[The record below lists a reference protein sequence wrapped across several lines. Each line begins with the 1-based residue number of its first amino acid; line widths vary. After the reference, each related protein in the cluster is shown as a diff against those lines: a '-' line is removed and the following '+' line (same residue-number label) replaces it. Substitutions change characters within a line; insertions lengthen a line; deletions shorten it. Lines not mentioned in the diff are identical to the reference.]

1 MEYTVNELA
10 RIAGITSRTLRWYD
24 RVGLLSP
31 ERLTEAGYRVY
42 GPEQID
48 RLQQILFYREL
59 GFPLSEIKAILDD
72 PDFRPETA
80 LQSHLRALKE
90 RQERLNELITT
101 VERTLLNKKG
111 EIRMTDQ
118 EKFAAFQ
125 KKAVEENEAK
135 YGPEIREKY
144 GDATVDAANQT
155 LLGMDQEKKDA
166 WDALD
171 VQIRSALE
179 AAVSRGEDPAGAEG
193 QRIAQLHKQW
203 LGFVFRD
210 YDPHRHAGIAQL
222 YVADERFTAYYDRE
236 VPGCASFLRD
246 AVLSLTE
253 KK

>member
-1 MEYTVNELA
+1 MEYTVKELA
-10 RIAGITSRTLRWYD
+10 RMAGITPRTLRWYD
-24 RVGLLSP
+24 RVGLLPP

-42 GPEQID
+42 GSEQVD

-59 GFPLSEIKAILDD
+59 GFPLDEIRTILDD
-72 PDFRPETA
+72 TDFNPEVA
-80 LQSHLRALKE
+80 LQSHLRALQE
-90 RQERLNELITT
+90 HRERLNELITT

-118 EKFAAFQ
+118 ERFAAFK

-144 GDATVDAANQT
+144 GDAAVDAANQT

-171 VQIRSALE
+171 AQIRSAME
-179 AAVSRGEDPAGAEG
+179 AAVIGGEDPAGAEG

-210 YDPHRHAGIAQL
+210 YDPLRHVGIAQL
-222 YVADERFTAYYDRE
+222 YVADERFAAYYDRE
-236 VPGCASFLRD
+236 VPGCARFLRD
-246 AVLSLTE
+246 AVSVFIETV
-253 KK
+253 